1 MYDYYSIQDVKLFN
15 FFMIPKELIRD
26 KSFASLSTD
35 AKLLYGIMMERLTLS
50 QKNGW
55 VDGQGHVY
63 IIYTIDTLMDDMNCK
78 STKAFKLMK
87 ELESFKLIERK
98 RQGLSRPNLIYVKNF
113 ALPVPEKQEGA
124 ETYENK
130 DKNTCKASVS
140 ADIRKC
146 GGQDLRED
154 PDIREREGLDV
165 RECGGHDVREREVLI
180 SANADPNKNN
190 RNIIN
195 NIIISSRGRAREEE
209 EMDVSH
215 VINTGQICTDPKR
228 TEYTLKTNLG
238 YDQLVTALPEQKELA
253 DMVFQVLTDLYTGTK
268 PFAECV
274 KINGMSIT
282 ARELRVR
289 LTSLTETKLYQMI
302 RRLKGKEIINPS
314 TYLMSCLYN
323 TTVYQGDNGKQE
335 RNPGSVQP
343 FYNFEQRDLKRT
355 IQLLETMGM
364 GGGGS
369 IGCAV

>member
-26 KSFASLSTD
+26 KSFVTLSTD

-55 VDGQGHVY
+55 VDDQGHVY

-87 ELESFKLIERK
+87 ELESFQLIERK
-98 RQGLSRPNLIYVKNF
+98 RQGLSKPNLIYVKNYT
-113 ALPVPEKQEGA
+113 LPIPEKQDGDKMDGVK
-124 ETYENK
+124 N
-130 DKNTCKASVS
+130 KNTRKASVS
-140 ADIRKC
+140 ADIREC
-146 GGQDLRED
+146 EGQDLRED
-154 PDIREREGLDV
+154 PDIREREGLDI
-165 RECGGHDVREREVLI
+165 RKRGGHDVRERGVLM

-215 VINTGQICTDPKR
+215 VIMTGQICMDPKR
-228 TEYTLKTNLG
+228 TENTLKTNLG
-238 YDQLVTALPEQKELA
+238 YDQLVTALPEQRELT
-253 DMVFQVLTDLYTGTK
+253 DQVFQVLTDLYTGTK
-268 PFAECV
+268 PFAESV
-274 KINGMSIT
+274 KINGMLIT

-289 LTSLTETKLYQMI
+289 LTSLTETKLYHMI

-314 TYLMSCLYN
+314 TYLISCLYN
-323 TTVYQGDNGKQE
+323 TAVFQVDHGRQE
-335 RNPGSVQP
+335 RPSDTVQP
-343 FYNFEQRDLKRT
+343 FYNFEQRDLTRM

-364 GGGGS
+364 KGGGS